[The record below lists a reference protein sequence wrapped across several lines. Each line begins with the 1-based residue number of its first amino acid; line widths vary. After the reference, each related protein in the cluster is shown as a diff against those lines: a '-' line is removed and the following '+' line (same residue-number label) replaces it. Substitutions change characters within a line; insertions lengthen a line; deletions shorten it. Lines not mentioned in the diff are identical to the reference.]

1 MAPPPLNAT
10 TPRVFI
16 AATRQDDGKTTT
28 SLGLLGL
35 LRKRIGRIGY
45 IKPVGQR
52 TVDVGGLQID
62 EDSVLINDT
71 YNPGL
76 PLEAMSPIA
85 VESRFTR
92 DYLDA
97 PDPAPLES
105 RAIHAFNRAA
115 WEQDFVIIEG
125 TGHAGVGSVFDMS
138 NARVA
143 ELLRSRVIIVSQGGV
158 GKPIDEISLNLALF
172 RQRGVEVLGVILN
185 KVIPERIADLRPY
198 AEKGLDRLGL
208 PLLGIIPLN
217 QELRKPTINQV
228 KLELGGE
235 WLAGAKFHRRRIN
248 RMVIGAASP
257 RHAEMYF
264 EPDSLIIT
272 AGDREDLILAILG
285 GAGDGTGGAKLGG
298 VVLTQG
304 LLPQPG
310 LLKVMQSKAIP
321 FISVKQDSYTAATRI
336 HEMTVK
342 TEPGDKQKIELIQH
356 LIESHVDIPRIIE
369 GARLADLRP
378 PLHISAG

>member
-1 MAPPPLNAT
+1 MATLPELNSA
-10 TPRVFI
+10 TPRIFI

-35 LRKRIGRIGY
+35 LRRRIGRIGY

-52 TVDVGGLQID
+52 TVDVGGMQID

-85 VESRFTR
+85 VEPRFTR
-92 DYLDA
+92 DYLDN
-97 PDPAPLES
+97 PDPVPLEA

-158 GKPIDEISLNLALF
+158 GKPIDEISLNLSLF
-172 RQRGVEVLGVILN
+172 RQRGVEVLGVVLN
-185 KVIPERIADLRPY
+185 KVIPERIRDLRPY
-198 AEKGLDRLGL
+198 AEKGLARLGL
-208 PLLGIIPLN
+208 PLLGIVPLN

-228 KLELGGE
+228 RQELGGE
-235 WLAGAKFHRRRIN
+235 WLAGARFHRRRIN

-285 GAGDGTGGAKLGG
+285 GAGEGTGARLGG

-304 LLPQPG
+304 LMPQPG
-310 LLKVMQSKAIP
+310 LLKVMQSKNIP

-356 LIESHVDIPRIIE
+356 LIEAHVDVGRIIE
-369 GARLADLRP
+369 GATIMHAPTAPVSLA
-378 PLHISAG
+378 

>member
-1 MAPPPLNAT
+1 MALPPLNAI

-52 TVDVGGLQID
+52 TVDVGGMQID

-85 VESRFTR
+85 VEPHFTR
-92 DYLDA
+92 NYLDA
-97 PDPAPLES
+97 PDPEPLES
-105 RAIHAFNRAA
+105 RVIHAFNRAA

-198 AEKGLDRLGL
+198 AEKGLARLGL

-217 QELRKPTINQV
+217 LELRKPTINQI
-228 KLELGGE
+228 KQELGGE

-248 RMVIGAASP
+248 RMVIGAASS

-285 GAGDGTGGAKLGG
+285 GAGDGTGAKIGG

-304 LLPQPG
+304 LLPQTG

-369 GARLADLRP
+369 GARLA
-378 PLHISAG
+378 

>member
-1 MAPPPLNAT
+1 MPPRPPQQDLNRV

-35 LRKRIGRIGY
+35 LKKRIGRIGY

-85 VESRFTR
+85 VEPTFTR
-92 DYLDA
+92 DYLDH
-97 PDPAPLES
+97 PDPAALE
-105 RAIHAFNRAA
+105 RKVVHAFNRAA

-143 ELLRSRVIIVSQGGV
+143 SLLNSRVILVSQGGV
-158 GKPIDEISLNLALF
+158 GKPIDELSLNLALF
-172 RQRGVEVLGVILN
+172 QKQGVEVIGAILN
-185 KVIPERIADLRPY
+185 KVLPDKIASLRPY
-198 AEKGLDRLGL
+198 AEKGLARLGL
-208 PLLGIIPLN
+208 PLLGIIPFHLD
-217 QELRKPTINQV
+217 LKKPTINQIRQ
-228 KLELGGE
+228 ELGGE
-235 WLAGAKFHRRRIN
+235 WIAGARFHRRRIN
-248 RMVIGAASP
+248 RIVIGAASA
-257 RHAEMYF
+257 RHAETYF
-264 EPDSLIIT
+264 EPDALLIT
-272 AGDREDLILAILG
+272 AGDREDLILSVLG
-285 GAGDGTGGAKLGG
+285 AAVDGAPARIGG
-298 VVLTQG
+298 VVLTNG

-310 LLKVMQSKAIP
+310 LVKVMQEKSIP
-321 FISVKQDSYTAATRI
+321 FIAAREDSYTVATQI
-336 HEMTVK
+336 NGMTVK
-342 TEPGDKQKIELIQH
+342 TEPGDGQKIQLIQS
-356 LIESHVDIPRIIE
+356 LIEIHVNLDRI
-369 GARLADLRP
+369 LAGSRP
-378 PLHISAG
+378 

>member
-1 MAPPPLNAT
+1 MELNQV

-28 SLGLLGL
+28 SLGLLGV

-45 IKPVGQR
+45 IKPIGQR
-52 TVDVGGLQID
+52 TVDIGGMKID

-85 VESRFTR
+85 VEPDFTR
-92 DYLDA
+92 NYLDH
-97 PDPAPLES
+97 PDPKPLEQ
-105 RAIHAFNRAA
+105 RVIAAFNRAA
-115 WEQDFVIIEG
+115 WEQQFVIIEG

-143 ELLRSRVIIVSQGGV
+143 QLLQSRVIIVSQGGV
-158 GKPIDEISLNLALF
+158 GKPMDEIALNLSLF
-172 RQRGVEVLGVILN
+172 RERNVEVLGVVLN
-185 KVIPERIADLRPY
+185 KVIPEKIEQLRPY
-198 AEKGLDRLGL
+198 AEKGLARLGL
-208 PLLGIIPLN
+208 DLLGIIPLN
-217 QELRKPTINQV
+217 QDLRRPTINQV
-228 KLELGGE
+228 RQELGGE
-235 WLAGAKFHRRRIN
+235 WVAGAKFHRRRVN
-248 RMVIGAASP
+248 RIFIGAASP
-257 RHAEMYF
+257 RHAEQYF

-285 GAGDGTGGAKLGG
+285 AGGGAPAKLGG

-310 LLKVMQSKAIP
+310 LLKVMQGKNIP
-321 FISVKQDSYTAATRI
+321 FISVKHDSYTVATRI
-336 HEMTVK
+336 NDMTVK
-342 TEPGDKQKIELIQH
+342 TEPGDSHKIELIQG
-356 LIESHVDIPRIIE
+356 LIETHVNVGRIIE
-369 GARLADLRP
+369 RGTRT
-378 PLHISAG
+378 G

>member
-1 MAPPPLNAT
+1 MPDLNLT

-35 LRKRIGRIGY
+35 LRKRVGRIGY

-52 TVDVGGLQID
+52 TVDVGGMQID

-85 VESRFTR
+85 VESNFTR
-92 DYLDA
+92 NYLDH
-97 PDPAPLES
+97 PDPASLEEKV
-105 RAIHAFNRAA
+105 ITAFNRAA

-158 GKPIDEISLNLALF
+158 GKPIDEISLNLSLF
-172 RQRGVEVLGVILN
+172 RARGVDVLGVILN
-185 KVIPERIADLRPY
+185 KVIPEKIPSLYPY
-198 AEKGLDRLGL
+198 AEKGLARMGL
-208 PLLGIIPLN
+208 PLLGIVPLN

-228 KLELGGE
+228 RHELRGD
-235 WLAGAKFHRRRIN
+235 WVAGAKFHRRRIT
-248 RMVIGAASP
+248 RTFIGASSS
-257 RHAEMYF
+257 RHAELYF

-272 AGDREDLILAILG
+272 AGDREDLILAILSG
-285 GAGDGTGGAKLGG
+285 VGEGEGPRIGG

-304 LLPQPG
+304 LKPQPG
-310 LLKVMQSKAIP
+310 LVKIMQSKNIP
-321 FISVKQDSYTAATRI
+321 FISVQEDSYTVATRI
-336 HEMTVK
+336 HQMTVK
-342 TEPGDKQKIELIQH
+342 TEPGDRQKIDLIQN
-356 LIESHVDIPRIIE
+356 LIESHVDIARIIE
-369 GARLADLRP
+369 GSKR
-378 PLHISAG
+378 

>member
-1 MAPPPLNAT
+1 MASSVQLNT
-10 TPRVFI
+10 VTPRIFI

-28 SLGLLGL
+28 SLGLLGV
-35 LRKRIGRIGY
+35 LRRRVGRIGY

-52 TVDVGGLQID
+52 TVDVGGMQID

-85 VESRFTR
+85 VEPRFTR

-97 PDPAPLES
+97 PDPEKLEA
-105 RAIHAFNRAA
+105 RAIEAFNRAA

-143 ELLRSRVIIVSQGGV
+143 QLLRSRVVIVSQGGV

-172 RQRGVEVLGVILN
+172 RQQGVEVIGVILN
-185 KVIPERIADLRPY
+185 KVLPDRIADLRPY
-198 AEKGLDRLGL
+198 AEKGLARLGL

-217 QELRKPTINQV
+217 QELRKPTLNQV
-228 KLELGGE
+228 RQEVEGE
-235 WLAGAKFHRRRIN
+235 WLAGAKYHRRRIN
-248 RMVIGAASP
+248 RMVIGTASP
-257 RHAEMYF
+257 RNAEIYF
-264 EPDSLIIT
+264 EPDALVIT
-272 AGDREDLILAILG
+272 AGDREDLILAMLGGMEEGSGPRLG
-285 GAGDGTGGAKLGG
+285 GA
-298 VVLTQG
+298 VLTRG

-310 LLKVMQSKAIP
+310 LLKVMQSKAMP
-321 FISVKQDSYTAATRI
+321 FISTKLDSYTAATRI

-342 TEPGDKQKIELIQH
+342 TEPGDQQKIQLIQQ
-356 LIESHVDIPRIIE
+356 LIENHVDVGRILQAANIN
-369 GARLADLRP
+369 
-378 PLHISAG
+378 AGT